1 MIGMFGNLETR
12 RDKRR
17 LTMDENFTRTSH
29 GHIYTITP
37 TSFVCDLEDRQSG
50 TEPIT
55 PEYSPVRWSRPLAAE
70 YSHHRGSPVVYSM
83 ATRVRSKHSFESL
96 GTRLAKYKDLRLVE
110 NDSPRR
116 TLLAPAPSVRSRTSD
131 LYDVVGS
138 ARPCPHGHQGQR
150 APPFSV
156 LSAHGPAV
164 GPVSTLLFDCLG
176 PHLNTS

>member
-1 MIGMFGNLETR
+1 MFGNVETQ
-12 RDKRR
+12 
-17 LTMDENFTRTSH
+17 LTMGENYTRSH

-55 PEYSPVRWSRPLAAE
+55 PEYPPVRWSRPWAAE

-116 TLLAPAPSVRSRTSD
+116 TLLRSSFSTLLLGPRVSQN
-131 LYDVVGS
+131 VVGS
-138 ARPCPHGHQGQR
+138 PRPRPLGYAGRC
-150 APPFSV
+150 APPLPV
-156 LSAHGPAV
+156 RPAHGRAI
-164 GPVSTLLFDCLG
+164 GPVRRC
-176 PHLNTS
+176 